1 MSIRGI
7 TILGDINMGNGL
19 KVDSK
24 GNIIVSGPQASA
36 VPTTKTTNV
45 EPIPIGQ
52 PLKKT
57 VVPGKIQQNI
67 NTDWESGI
75 LTKEDSPFKF
85 FGKPLDHKYI
95 FDYKEYVK
103 QTNNKGLT
111 IGQLKSRYNIQDGDL
126 RKTGQ
131 LCQYPGDLNIC
142 KFENHP
148 ELQKLQ
154 IPKECIENY
163 VPEDMLK

>member
-1 MSIRGI
+1 
-7 TILGDINMGNGL
+7 MGNGL

-24 GNIIVSGPQASA
+24 GNIVVSGPQASA
-36 VPTTKTTNV
+36 APTTKTTNV

-103 QTNNKGLT
+103 QTNNKDLT
-111 IGQLKSRYNIQDGDL
+111 IGALKQRYGIPDGVLKQKGGLD
-126 RKTGQ
+126 G
-131 LCQYPGDLNIC
+131 YPGDLDTY
-142 KFENHP
+142 KFEDYP
-148 ELQKLQ
+148 ELQKFV